1 MDEPCIA
8 ALSLM
13 KIWAIQ
19 LPMNESSGSNS
30 AQPQI
35 EKLCNRHDCGAHP
48 VAYTDIARGL
58 GLLTILFIQN
68 KRPLADE
75 SAAENN

>member
-8 ALSLM
+8 ALLLM

-19 LPMNESSGSNS
+19 LPMNESGSSNS

-35 EKLCNRHDCGAHP
+35 EKLCNRHDWSARP

-58 GLLTILFIQN
+58 GLLKYIIYPKQ
-68 KRPLADE
+68 K
-75 SAAENN
+75 AAC